1 MSPAID
7 SREAEFTRTLHV
19 TGPVRIEASTNSGM
33 IRVKRGE
40 DGIVTVRG
48 LVRARGPAFLY
59 LLLGRTPQRLVSNPP
74 VIQNGNSITVG
85 DAADRWMLR
94 RVDLMV
100 EITAPA
106 ATSLRALSDSGDL
119 RIRGID
125 GPVECET
132 DSGEIEIASVG
143 ADVRATSDSGI
154 ISIYLVAGAV
164 DATSDSGDIEALE
177 IAGRIEA
184 RTDSGSIQVWQ
195 TSPAPVY
202 AASDSGRITV
212 KLAPTGG
219 YTLRVRTDDGRLDLP
234 ELAMTSKT
242 EGLLRGGGSVV
253 DVETDSGEIQIA

>member
-1 MSPAID
+1 M
-7 SREAEFTRTLHV
+7 EFTRTLNV
-19 TGPVRIEASTNSGM
+19 TGPVRIEASTKSGM

-40 DGIVTVRG
+40 DGVVTVRG
-48 LVRARGPAFLY
+48 LVRARGPAFLW
-59 LLLGRTPQRLVSNPP
+59 GAPEEQVQRLVSNPP

-119 RIRGID
+119 RVRGID

-143 ADVRATSDSGI
+143 ADVRATSDSGV
-154 ISIYLVAGAV
+154 ISIYLVAGSV
-164 DATSDSGDIEALE
+164 EATSDSGDIEALE

-184 RTDSGSIQVWQ
+184 RTDSGNIHVWQ
-195 TSPAPVY
+195 TAPAPVY

-219 YTLRVRTDDGRLDLP
+219 YTVRVRTDDGRLDLP
-234 ELAMTSKT
+234 ELTLTSQSRAKT
-242 EGLLRGGGSVV
+242 EGLFRGGGSVV
-253 DVETDSGEIQIA
+253 DVETDSGDIQIA